1 MGRIGPIISA
11 KLAFR
16 STARLPDV
24 LILVVLFYHHNSS
37 MQRFIPD
44 PAGPIPLGVV
54 WWGALGGVTIS
65 LTGVFRHPRDWDD
78 AYNTWHIARPA
89 LGAVMGTVGYLIF
102 VVVIQA
108 VGQASTETGR
118 GSPIF
123 YLVAFLLGY
132 REQVFRDMLRRAV
145 DALIA
150 SSRGTD
156 CAEHLSGP
164 AVHSADRN
172 ESQCR

>member
-1 MGRIGPIISA
+1 MSTSDPDHDPQRDPPSGKHQNGSDLPRWLFPLEIGYVIA
-11 KLAFR
+11 LVA
-16 STARLPDV
+16 V
-24 LILVVLFYHHNSS
+24 LLLYHHNDAAH
-37 MQRFIPD
+37 RLVPD

-65 LTGVFRHPRDWDD
+65 LTGIFRHPRSWDD
-78 AYNTWHIARPA
+78 AYNRWHIARPV

-108 VGQASTETGR
+108 AGPSEVEAGN

-132 REQVFRDMLRRAV
+132 REQVFRDVLRKAV
-145 DALIA
+145 DTLIA
-150 SSRGTD
+150 PGRDTT
-156 CAEHLSGP
+156 
-164 AVHSADRN
+164 
-172 ESQCR
+172 